1 MSKDREVARQAR
13 EREEA
18 ANRRV
23 ARTERSRRRGE
34 ATRDDGGQAV
44 DRANMA
50 ARARAALERHGYT
63 ED

>member
-1 MSKDREVARQAR
+1 MSKSRDVARQAR
-13 EREEA
+13 EREESA
-18 ANRRV
+18 TRRV
-23 ARTERSRRRGE
+23 AATERARRRGK
-34 ATRDDGGQAV
+34 ASRDDVGQAV